1 MSLRRY
7 CGQLARSR
15 VVRVDPDVAQV
26 LKKLGAQAALIY
38 GVRPTPNNALRL
50 LLQLSP
56 PDSESAATQPDSLAD
71 EDGVKR
77 P

>member
-1 MSLRRY
+1 MNLRRY
-7 CGQLARSR
+7 CGRLARSR
-15 VVRVDPDVAQV
+15 VVRVDPDVAQA

-56 PDSESAATQPDSLAD
+56 PDSEGAATEPDSRAN
-71 EDGVKR
+71 EDGVNR